1 MGYWMGQQVSWS
13 PNRGSG
19 INAFSSLPV
28 AVAAAFVGL
37 AAAVVAAAAAAAAGE
52 RCGNKIS
59 VLEPLE
65 QRRALK
71 LQLLLWFQ
79 LQRSG

>member
-37 AAAVVAAAAAAAAGE
+37 AAAVVVVVVVVVAAAAGE

-59 VLEPLE
+59 VSEPL
-65 QRRALK
+65 
-71 LQLLLWFQ
+71 
-79 LQRSG
+79 